1 MTGGQQQGMVGTGY
15 EMDMGMGGMG
25 GYDAQ
30 HMQAAQHM
38 QSQQEYY
45 GYATADYVAG
55 AEGYGAPFSPHG
67 GQGSYGYMQAQQ
79 QPGQQ
84 PQYFP
89 QHAGGYGAPQSPAA
103 VLHPG
108 GLLEVTSMQP
118 SPQQQSQ
125 QHRTERSH
133 KLSVEE
139 PRDKRQGQGQGQG
152 QEQPTRR
159 YSEWRPGQQQQQQ
172 QQQQPPGQ

>member
-1 MTGGQQQGMVGTGY
+1 
-15 EMDMGMGGMG
+15 
-25 GYDAQ
+25 
-30 HMQAAQHM
+30 
-38 QSQQEYY
+38 
-45 GYATADYVAG
+45 VAG

-172 QQQQPPGQ
+172 QQPPGQ